1 VQIRIKIP
9 SAGTHQTLIDEI
21 KGLAILAILIN
32 HAGGV
37 LVWRNIL
44 HGDLGS
50 DIFFL
55 MSGIALAI
63 GRNTEMAPLE
73 FIKRRLVRII
83 PAYWLVLTVY
93 LVLESWLLQR
103 DLPTPNIIAHY
114 FAVHS
119 LFGDAYA
126 FAVNDGFWFITAI
139 LGCYAFF
146 LATRQLLERKP
157 DWLLLISAVVSLTII
172 SILSYYG
179 QGGLMGH
186 WGFRMADFCCGMFLG
201 YALKKGELSLPLTP
215 TLGLALLLYLY
226 MPYTQSVVLYSTAV
240 AVAVVAFYTFTV
252 RKVAASTGARRTLA
266 FLGKHSF
273 EIFLIHQPLM
283 REFNRYALARWF
295 DVTDAGDGLLA
306 LGIVCSLGVTLLA
319 AVELHRLTKAL
330 SAFLLRRRAPLL
342 TESQAVSGT
351 GFAHSVRGL
360 YSSPQGQR
368 LRRSLRPA
376 RRAGTAV
383 GRLLSGRTQG

>member
-1 VQIRIKIP
+1 MQIRIKIP
-9 SAGTHQTLIDEI
+9 SAGEHQALIGEI

-63 GRNTEMAPLE
+63 GRNMDLAPVE

-83 PAYWLVLTVY
+83 PAYWIMLTAY
-93 LVLESWLLQR
+93 LLLDSWLLQR
-103 DLPTPNIIAHY
+103 ELPAGNIVAH
-114 FAVHS
+114 FLAVHS

-139 LGCYAFF
+139 LGCYTFF
-146 LATRQLLERKP
+146 LCTRSLLEKKP
-157 DWLLLISAVVSLTII
+157 DWLLLISAGLSLAII
-172 SILSYYG
+172 SIISYYG

-186 WGFRMADFCCGMFLG
+186 WGFRMADFSCGMFIG
-201 YALKKGELSLPLTP
+201 YALKKGELALPLTP

-240 AVAVVAFYTFTV
+240 AAAVVAFYTFTV
-252 RKVAASTGARRTLA
+252 RKVSATAITRRWLG

-283 REFNRYALARWF
+283 REFNRYALERWF
-295 DVTDAGDGLLA
+295 GVTEPSEGLLM
-306 LGIVCSLGVTLLA
+306 LGILCSLPITLMA
-319 AVELHRLTKAL
+319 SVELHRLAKKI
-330 SAFLLRRRAPLL
+330 SGFLLRRRTAPTRPALA
-342 TESQAVSGT
+342 TDSAVQPSM
-351 GFAHSVRGL
+351 AHGSMLSARARG
-360 YSSPQGQR
+360 
-368 LRRSLRPA
+368 LRRSLPFVRRIETPIA
-376 RRAGTAV
+376 R
-383 GRLLSGRTQG
+383 

>member
-1 VQIRIKIP
+1 MQIRIKLP
-9 SAGTHQTLIDEI
+9 SAGEHQALIGEI

-63 GRNTEMAPLE
+63 GRNLDLPPVE
-73 FIKRRLVRII
+73 FIRRRLARII
-83 PAYWLVLTVY
+83 PAYWIMLTVY
-93 LVLESWLLQR
+93 LLLDSWLLQR
-103 DLPTPNIIAHY
+103 DLPAGNIVAH
-114 FAVHS
+114 FLAVHS

-139 LGCYAFF
+139 LGCYGFF
-146 LATRQLLERKP
+146 LCTRGLLEKKP
-157 DWLLLISAVVSLTII
+157 DWLLFISAALSLVII
-172 SILSYYG
+172 SVINHYG

-186 WGFRMADFCCGMFLG
+186 WGFRMADFSCGMFIG
-201 YALKKGELSLPLTP
+201 YALKKGELALPLTP

-240 AVAVVAFYTFTV
+240 AAAVVAFYTFTV
-252 RKVAASTGARRTLA
+252 RKVSVTTKARRGLS

-295 DVTDAGDGLLA
+295 GVTEPSEGLLM
-306 LGIVCSLGVTLLA
+306 LGILCSLPITLIA
-319 AVELHRLTKAL
+319 SVELHRVGKKI
-330 SAFLLRRRAPLL
+330 SGFLLRR
-342 TESQAVSGT
+342 TAVSVRPSLAPQST
-351 GFAHSVRGL
+351 LPRSVAYVSAFSARARG
-360 YSSPQGQR
+360 
-368 LRRSLRPA
+368 LRRSLRFG
-376 RRAGTAV
+376 RRAETPVA
-383 GRLLSGRTQG
+383 R